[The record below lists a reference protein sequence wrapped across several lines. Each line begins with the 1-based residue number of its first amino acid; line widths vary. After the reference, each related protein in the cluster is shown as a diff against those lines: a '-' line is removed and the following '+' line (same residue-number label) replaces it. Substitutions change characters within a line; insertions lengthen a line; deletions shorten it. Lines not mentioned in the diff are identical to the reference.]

1 MSIYPKNLIVDL
13 YKKYILE
20 NRIPPP
26 DSINIENP
34 KRRWVVFK
42 NIKKDV
48 KNLSKWFQDV
58 NKTETE
64 TDKNQV
70 NAIVIKIR
78 DLYVDAGIDFKENS
92 NEWGDYLST
101 LSDIRDWSYEKNKV

>member
-1 MSIYPKNLIVDL
+1 MTTYPKKLIADL

-20 NRIPPP
+20 DRIPPP
-26 DSINIENP
+26 DSINIENS

-42 NIKKDV
+42 TIKKDV
-48 KNLSKWFQDV
+48 KNLTKWFQDV
-58 NKTETE
+58 NRTE

-70 NAIVIKIR
+70 NAIVIKLR
-78 DLYVDAGIDFKENS
+78 DLYVDAGIDFKENP

-101 LSDIRDWSYEKNKV
+101 LSDIRDWSYGKNKV